1 MSETAAVPSGEIRLL
16 VVDDEHP
23 FADALRR
30 RLSRRNIR
38 VTIALDGSE
47 GVRALRK
54 AHFDVA
60 VVDLKMTHLDGIEV
74 LKIFRE
80 MDPDLPVI
88 MLTGHGSETAARDGM
103 RYGAFDYLTKPCD
116 LEALLDKIHE
126 ALSRKRLPEEAEA
139 SGE

>member
-1 MSETAAVPSGEIRLL
+1 MSEAALNPAGEIRLL
-16 VVDDEHP
+16 LVDDEHP

-30 RLSRRNIR
+30 RLSKRNIR

-47 GVRALRK
+47 GIRALRR
-54 AHFDVA
+54 APFDVA
-60 VVDLKMTHLDGIEV
+60 VLDLKMTHLDGIEV

-103 RYGAFDYLTKPCD
+103 RHGAFDYLTKPCD
-116 LEALLDKIHE
+116 LDALLEKIHE
-126 ALSRKRLPEEAEA
+126 ALSRKRLPEGEEAPED
-139 SGE
+139 

>member
-1 MSETAAVPSGEIRLL
+1 MSEGVMVRSGEIRLL
-16 VVDDEHP
+16 LVDDEYP

-30 RLSRRNIR
+30 RLSKRDIR

-47 GVRALRK
+47 GIRALRR
-54 AHFDVA
+54 APFDVA
-60 VVDLKMTHLDGIEV
+60 VLDLKMTHLDGIEV

-116 LEALLDKIHE
+116 LDALLDKIHRT
-126 ALSRKRLPEEAEA
+126 LSRKRPEEEK
-139 SGE
+139 EPPEE